1 MSCLCIFGVESIN
14 ITSLSREHVSHA
26 LYICHM
32 TMSCIGLSLI
42 KFMLL
47 YNKDSDSSYIY
58 ILNII
63 CLEPCLLFFV
73 FAKAR
78 FWTLL
83 SCVTC
88 FMMFYSGAFFYVEG
102 RTRHILKLRQVSCER
117 LLITHLLRLTIFI
130 EHRSR

>member
-1 MSCLCIFGVESIN
+1 MFVYLWGWEYQYNVTLTRACNSRIEYMLYDNELYRLKSNKIYVMLC
-14 ITSLSREHVSHA
+14 
-26 LYICHM
+26 YIIRIVKVH
-32 TMSCIGLSLI
+32 
-42 KFMLL
+42 
-47 YNKDSDSSYIY
+47 IY
-58 ILNII
+58 ILYII

-117 LLITHLLRLTIFI
+117 LLITHLLRL
-130 EHRSR
+130 

>member
-1 MSCLCIFGVESIN
+1 M
-14 ITSLSREHVSHA
+14 
-26 LYICHM
+26 LYDDELYRLKSNKIYVM
-32 TMSCIGLSLI
+32 
-42 KFMLL
+42 L
-47 YNKDSDSSYIY
+47 YNKDSESSYIY
-58 ILNII
+58 IYILYII

-102 RTRHILKLRQVSCER
+102 RLRHILKLRQVSCER
-117 LLITHLLRLTIFI
+117 LLITHLLRL
-130 EHRSR
+130 

>member
-26 LYICHM
+26 LYMSYM

-47 YNKDSDSSYIY
+47 YNKDSDSSY

-88 FMMFYSGAFFYVEG
+88 FMMFYSGAFFYTGGKPRNYHKIV
-102 RTRHILKLRQVSCER
+102 
-117 LLITHLLRLTIFI
+117 LT
-130 EHRSR
+130 

>member
-1 MSCLCIFGVESIN
+1 MC
-14 ITSLSREHVSHA
+14 
-26 LYICHM
+26 YM

-47 YNKDSDSSYIY
+47 YNKDSDSSY

-117 LLITHLLRLTIFI
+117 LLITHLLRL
-130 EHRSR
+130 